1 VNGKRLLQLRT
12 RAGLT
17 QVQLANKAG
26 LNVMVASRIERE
38 VVADPP
44 ESTLRKLAEALNV
57 TVDDLLAEPE
67 PQPQP
72 NGEPAGKAA
81 AG

>member
-1 VNGKRLLQLRT
+1 MNGKRLLQLRT

-67 PQPQP
+67 PQP
-72 NGEPAGKAA
+72 NEAPAGKAVS
-81 AG
+81 